1 MIIQSI
7 CVFCS
12 SSNAISSEYHQIA
25 KDLGSELAK
34 RGYTMVFGGA
44 NVGLMKSVTEAALA
58 NRGKVIGVLPTFI
71 KNKKGVVEGMSEL
84 IETADMFERK
94 KKMME
99 LSDAFIILPGGI
111 GTLDEAL
118 DMIVQKQLG
127 HIKSPIIFINFKGYY
142 DLFNQLLT
150 QMVNDNFLKPFDDS
164 YIYFSKDISSI
175 WSYLATYGYDPKGEK
190 WF

>member
-1 MIIQSI
+1 MNIKTI

-12 SSNAISSEYHQIA
+12 SSNAISPEYHQIA
-25 KDLGSELAK
+25 KELGTELAK
-34 RGYTMVFGGA
+34 RGYKMVFGGA
-44 NVGLMKSVTEAALA
+44 NVGLMKSVTVAALA
-58 NRGKVIGVLPTFI
+58 NNGEVIGVLPTFI
-71 KNKKGVVEGMSEL
+71 KNKKGAVQGMTEL

-99 LSDAFIILPGGI
+99 LSDAFIMLPGGI

-127 HIKSPIIFINFKGYY
+127 HIKSPIIFINYNGFY
-142 DLFNQLLT
+142 DLFRQLLD
-150 QMVNDNFLKPFDDS
+150 QMVEKNFLKPFDDS
-164 YIYFSKDISSI
+164 YIYFSKDIPSI
-175 WSYLATYGYDPKGEK
+175 WPYLTAYRYDPKGEK